1 MCSWKATI
9 IALNYFLMCILTI
22 FQYTFL
28 ESATIENVYYCSREL
43 GLQEAMCL
51 QKEGDATSTYER
63 IKSLQEEIENY
74 K

>member
-1 MCSWKATI
+1 M
-9 IALNYFLMCILTI
+9 Y
-22 FQYTFL
+22 
-28 ESATIENVYYCSREL
+28 
-43 GLQEAMCL
+43 L